1 MTCRGRLAGCSS
13 RGGDGASREGASRD
27 GASGDGAS
35 GDGAS
40 ATRRGARL
48 AARAAGFDLEG
59 SPSFSRFS

>member
-13 RGGDGASREGASRD
+13 RGGDGASREGASR
-27 GASGDGAS
+27 DGAS